1 MIRMEGKTAGEMV
14 RIEFRD
20 NGKGM
25 TEEELAQAME
35 PFYTKSINGIGL
47 GLSIVKKLVEQN
59 EGTMN
64 ISSVP
69 GEGTLVTLEFHK
81 RVI

>member
-1 MIRMEGKTAGEMV
+1 
-14 RIEFRD
+14 
-20 NGKGM
+20 M

-59 EGTMN
+59 EGTMEME
-64 ISSVP
+64 STL
-69 GEGTLVTLEFHK
+69 GEGTTVVMEFHRK
-81 RVI
+81 ES